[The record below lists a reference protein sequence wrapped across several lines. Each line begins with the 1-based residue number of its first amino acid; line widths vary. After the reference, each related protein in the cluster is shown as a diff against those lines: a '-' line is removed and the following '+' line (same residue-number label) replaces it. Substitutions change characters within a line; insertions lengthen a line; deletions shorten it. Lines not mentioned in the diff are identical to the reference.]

1 MTFNIDLVRLL
12 DSTTTLLC
20 QVISILVFILMLIA
34 TVKIARKLY
43 SFKKRKIR
51 FSTHRKAQG
60 IIFGKSHNMTCYSK
74 HNSEGHCIVFGGS
87 GVGKTSAVLI
97 PTLQSWNGTSLCI
110 DISGDIELNI
120 HKDNKLI
127 YEPESLNTIP
137 YNAFYSIDTLK
148 NEDEK
153 NQALEK
159 LAFLLMPDLEPREA
173 SANARFFNDEGRKIL
188 TASLI
193 ALYHIGFDF
202 CEICEK
208 IMSSS
213 YKELFAE
220 IDKTENLNAIKFI
233 NSFEGASEQNT
244 AGCKQACDLAIKLFA
259 TNHYVRNSIRRPLSN
274 ELSISPDKIESF
286 NVFFVVSDS
295 KLDLYAPLVHLVVSQ
310 ALEFFSNRSTNADS
324 STILFCLDEF
334 VSFGRLE
341 ITPALRKLRK
351 KKIRIMCLTQSLAD
365 IDLIYGH
372 DERKAMLNNFAFKLV
387 LSADDTDTQEY
398 FAKLI
403 GHKKT
408 QRQSVSRNE
417 KGQTITKSEIKEY
430 AIEPEELSRLG
441 DQLILIYPGGFK
453 QLKKKYYFKKSL
465 WRVLR

>member
-1 MTFNIDLVRLL
+1 MTSITDLRTLL
-12 DSTTTLLC
+12 DSTAALLYK
-20 QVISILVFILMLIA
+20 IAFLLILLLILVA
-34 TVKIARKLY
+34 VTKIAIKLY
-43 SFKKRKIR
+43 EFQKRKIS
-51 FSTHRKAQG
+51 FSTYHKAHG
-60 IIFGKSHNMTCYSK
+60 LIFGKLHNLICYSK
-74 HNSEGHCIVFGGS
+74 DNAEGHCAVFGGS

-110 DISGDIELNI
+110 DISGDIERNI
-120 HKDNKLI
+120 HKENKLI
-127 YEPESLNTIP
+127 YEPERLDTIP
-137 YNAFYSIDTLK
+137 YNAFYSIDTLQ
-148 NEDEK
+148 NEEEK

-159 LAFLLMPDLEPREA
+159 LALLLMPDLEPREA

-193 ALYHIGFDF
+193 ALYHIGLDF

-220 IDKTENLNAIKFI
+220 IDKTENYNAIQLI

-259 TNHYVRNSIRRPLSN
+259 TNHYVKNSIRRPLSY
-274 ELSISPDKIESF
+274 EHSISPDKIEDF

-310 ALEFFSNRSTNADS
+310 ALEFFSNRSNHVE

-334 VSFGRLE
+334 ASFGRLE
-341 ITPALRKLRK
+341 ITSALRKLRK

-403 GHKKT
+403 GHKKS
-408 QRQSVSRNE
+408 QKQSVSKSDR
-417 KGQTITKSEIKEY
+417 GQTITKSEMKEY

-441 DQLILIYPGGFK
+441 NHLILIYPGGFK
-453 QLKKKYYFKKSL
+453 KLKKKYYFKNSL
-465 WRVLR
+465 WG